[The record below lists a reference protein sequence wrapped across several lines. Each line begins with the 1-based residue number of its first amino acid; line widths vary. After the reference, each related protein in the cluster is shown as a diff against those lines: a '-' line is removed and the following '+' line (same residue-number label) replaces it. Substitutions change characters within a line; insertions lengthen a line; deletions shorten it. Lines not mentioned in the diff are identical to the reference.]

1 MDIISNRIIFLNI
14 HKDDEFFITL
24 SKKYKGRFYKK
35 LKNSFGWSFPLE
47 FKEQIETEYKNI
59 NKTQQISD
67 SSETDSS
74 DTDSNSNELFDE
86 NLNTDNSESSSESSS
101 SVKNNQSE
109 LIDENDSDSS
119 SINNDIVYLDK
130 STQTDD
136 AIIYKYD
143 IPSIIDENLKI
154 YKNLI

>member
-14 HKDDEFFITL
+14 NKDDEFFIKL

-47 FKEQIETEYKNI
+47 FKDQIETEYKNI

-67 SSETDSS
+67 SSE
-74 DTDSNSNELFDE
+74 TDSNSNELFDE

-101 SVKNNQSE
+101 SVKNNQFE

>member
-1 MDIISNRIIFLNI
+1 MDIISNRIVFLNI
-14 HKDDEFFITL
+14 NKDDEFFIKL

-47 FKEQIETEYKNI
+47 FKEQIESEYKNK
-59 NKTQQISD
+59 NETKHISD
-67 SSETDSS
+67 SSNSDSDES
-74 DTDSNSNELFDE
+74 FVE
-86 NLNTDNSESSSESSS
+86 NLNKDISESSSESSS
-101 SVKNNQSE
+101 SLENKSIVE
-109 LIDENDSDSS
+109 ENDSDSS
-119 SINNDIVYLDK
+119 SLDNDIIYLDK

-136 AIIYKYD
+136 KVNYKYD